1 MEHIFVDRER
11 ELKYLEE
18 RYAERKAHLIVV
30 YGRRRV
36 GKTELLKRF
45 IQGKPCVY
53 FLASRTS
60 LRDNLAELR
69 RRLADATGRRYFERL
84 EVSSLG
90 ELLRYYW
97 EEAERPCVVIDE
109 FGYLVEVDAGVL
121 SDLQRAWDEHLSRKP
136 AFLVLCGSTI
146 STIEVHVLGRRSP
159 LYGRRTGSWEVKPLD
174 FRWARALVPRYGFE
188 DAVKAWAVAGGVPLY
203 LKELDDSKTPEEN
216 IVEAVFAKGRLLFD
230 EGYFLLREELREPST
245 YLTVLK
251 YIALGYASVGKLSS
265 ATGMDK
271 GNLMKY
277 LHVLEALG
285 FVKHVVPYGQ
295 RRKGVYAIADNY
307 MWFWLKFV
315 LPNRGEL
322 ELGMAEEVLRREG
335 AKLEEHYGLVF
346 EELIRQLIAAGVV
359 KLPFKPKYVGQWWRG
374 GAQIDV
380 IALDEENAL
389 FAEVKW
395 GEAGRSDFERL
406 VEVSQ
411 NVDVGARR
419 RHYLVFARGGT
430 AENLVDFEELDKATA
445 PPRA

>member
-11 ELKYLEE
+11 ELRYLEE
-18 RYAERKAHLIVV
+18 RYAEKKAHLVII

-69 RRLADATGRRYFERL
+69 RRLAEATGRRYFEKL

-121 SDLQRAWDEHLSRKP
+121 SDLQRAWDEHLSKKP
-136 AFLVLCGSTI
+136 SFLVLCGSTV
-146 STIEVHVLGRRSP
+146 STIEVHVLGRKSP
-159 LYGRRTGSWEVKPLD
+159 LYGRRTGSWEVRPLD
-174 FRWARALVPRYGFE
+174 FKWARALVPNYGFE

-251 YIALGYASVGKLSS
+251 YIAMGYAAVGKLSS
-265 ATGMDK
+265 ATGMEK

-285 FVKHVVPYGQ
+285 LVKHVVPYGQ
-295 RRKGVYAIADNY
+295 RRKGIYAIADNY

-322 ELGMAEEVLRREG
+322 ELGMAEEVLRRER
-335 AKLEEHYGLVF
+335 ARLEEHYGLVF
-346 EELIRQLIAAGVV
+346 EELVRQLIAAGAVR
-359 KLPFKPKYVGQWWRG
+359 LPFKPKYVGQWWRG

-380 IALDEENAL
+380 VALDEDNAL

-395 GEAGRSDFERL
+395 GRADRSDFERL
-406 VEVSQ
+406 VETSQ
-411 NVDVGARR
+411 KVDVGARK
-419 RHYLVFARGGT
+419 RHYLIFARGGT